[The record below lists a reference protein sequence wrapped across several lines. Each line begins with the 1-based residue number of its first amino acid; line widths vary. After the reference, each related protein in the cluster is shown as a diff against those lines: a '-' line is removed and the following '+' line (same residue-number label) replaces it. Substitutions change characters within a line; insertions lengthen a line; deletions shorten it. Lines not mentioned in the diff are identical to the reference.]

1 MRLVAFE
8 HGGSSRL
15 GVVENET
22 VVDLA
27 VAAPDLPRD
36 IVGLI
41 HKGKAGLEAAAKA
54 AKASLPEARRPL
66 ASVTLLEP
74 VPRPGKIVCLGLN
87 YVDHAAEGGH
97 AKPEYPSF
105 FMRGS
110 TSLVAHNAPI
120 LRPKCSDKLDY
131 EAELAV
137 IIGKTAKNV
146 KKADALSY
154 VAGYSCFNDGT
165 LRDYQRKTGQW
176 TIGKNFDKTGGF
188 GPFFVTPDEVPAGAA
203 GLAIRSKL
211 NGQVMQNANTRDMIF
226 PVDETIQILTEC
238 LTLEPG
244 DVIAMGTPSGVGYAR
259 KPPVWMKAGD
269 VIEIEIEKIGTLR
282 NPIKDDTGA

>member
-8 HGGSSRL
+8 EAGSARL
-15 GVVENET
+15 GVAENNN

-27 VAAPDLPRD
+27 AAAPSLPRD
-36 IVGLI
+36 LVGLI
-41 HKGKAGLEAAAKA
+41 AMGRRGLEQAADAAQKA
-54 AKASLPEARRPL
+54 TARKPLDGLRLLP
-66 ASVTLLEP
+66 P

-87 YVDHAAEGGH
+87 YADHAAEGGN

-105 FMRGS
+105 FMRVG
-110 TSLVAHNAPI
+110 TSLVAHNQPI
-120 LRPKCSDKLDY
+120 LRPRCSDKLDY

-137 IIGKTAKNV
+137 IIGKTARHV

-154 VAGYSCFNDGT
+154 VAGYSCFNDAT
-165 LRDYQRKTGQW
+165 LRDYQRKTSQW
-176 TIGKNFDKTGGF
+176 TIGKNFDATGGF
-188 GPFFVTPDEVPAGAA
+188 GPWFVTADEVPNGAA
-203 GLAIRSKL
+203 GRAIRSKL
-211 NGQVMQNANTRDMIF
+211 NGQVMQNANTRDMLF
-226 PVDETIQILTEC
+226 PVDETIELLTEC

-269 VIEIEIEKIGTLR
+269 VIEIEIEGIGTLR
-282 NPIKDDTGA
+282 NPIKDEAA